1 MENLTL
7 THSGHDFQPVH
18 AALRRYVD
26 NDLLAGVSS
35 AVLRGRELIDLH
47 TTGWADREQE
57 VPMRVDHLFRAFSN
71 TKLVTSCA
79 ALLLFEEG
87 RFELDEPVERFLPQ
101 LGARQV
107 LKPGATRLDETE
119 PARGPITIRHLLT
132 HSAGLSYGLLDPG
145 TVIFKAYVERQV
157 LSPLGTLA
165 QMMDKLAD
173 LPLVYHPG
181 AGWEYSVATD
191 VVARLVEVVSGEP
204 FDAYIRRRIFEPLGM
219 TDTGFVVPAAAQDR
233 LAAYYAGAD
242 LSVAT
247 RAMDPLLAPG

>member
-1 MENLTL
+1 M
-7 THSGHDFQPVH
+7 
-18 AALRRYVD
+18 
-26 NDLLAGVSS
+26 
-35 AVLRGRELIDLH
+35 
-47 TTGWADREQE
+47 
-57 VPMRVDHLFRAFSN
+57 
-71 TKLVTSCA
+71 
-79 ALLLFEEG
+79 
-87 RFELDEPVERFLPQ
+87 
-101 LGARQV
+101 

-165 QMMDKLAD
+165 QMIDKLAD

-181 AGWEYSVATD
+181 AGWAYSVATD